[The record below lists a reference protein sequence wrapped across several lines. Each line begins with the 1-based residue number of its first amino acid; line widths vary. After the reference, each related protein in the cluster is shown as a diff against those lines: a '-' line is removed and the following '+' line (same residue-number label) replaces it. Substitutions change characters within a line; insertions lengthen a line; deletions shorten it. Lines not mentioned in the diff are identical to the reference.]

1 MKAIRVKD
9 YGGAEQLELDDVP
22 DPMPGPEEVVVRLCF
37 AGVNFID
44 IYMRDGTYKRSE
56 TYAQKPPMIIGME
69 GAGFI
74 EAVGK
79 GVDDF
84 QPGDPV
90 AYCIEPGSYAE
101 YVKVPSWKIVPVPPD
116 VPLDVATALQL
127 QGSTAHY
134 LSHTLFPLK
143 SGHRCLIHAGAGGL
157 GQLLIQIAKIRG
169 AEVFV
174 TVGSKDKAKI
184 AKARGADH
192 VILYRENDF
201 AEAVLDLTGGHGVDV
216 VFDSVGKD
224 TIHGSMKCCAPR
236 GVISNNGNA
245 SGAIGALDPLDLAE
259 SGSIFF
265 TRPHLADYMLTSSI
279 RRERAT
285 DLFDLF
291 QEGDLEVVI
300 DRTMP
305 LAEASKAH
313 VLLENRQS
321 RGKIILST
329 QPD

>member
-1 MKAIRVKD
+1 MRAIRVKD
-9 YGGAEQLELDDVP
+9 YGGAEQLELDEVSNPVPGSGDVL
-22 DPMPGPEEVVVRLCF
+22 VRLRF
-37 AGVNFID
+37 SGVNFID
-44 IYMRDGTYKRSE
+44 IYMRDGTYRRSA
-56 TYAQKPPMIIGME
+56 TYAQKLPMIIGME
-69 GAGFI
+69 GAGVV
-74 EAVGK
+74 ESVGE
-79 GVDDF
+79 GVNDF
-84 QPGDPV
+84 QVGDSV

-101 YVKVPSWKIVPVPPD
+101 CVKVPSWKLVRVPPG

-157 GQLLIQIAKIRG
+157 GQLLIQLAKIRG

-174 TVGSKDKAKI
+174 TVGSEEKGDI

-192 VILYRENDF
+192 VILYRETDF
-201 AEAVLDLTGGHGVDV
+201 AEVVLDLTEGHGVDV
-216 VFDSVGKD
+216 VYDSVGKD
-224 TIHGSMKCCAPR
+224 TILGSMRCCAPR

-259 SGSIFF
+259 AGSIFF

-291 QEGDLEVVI
+291 QAGDLEVGI
-300 DRTMP
+300 DRIMP
-305 LAEASKAH
+305 LAQASKAH
-313 VLLENRQS
+313 TLLENRQS
-321 RGKIILST
+321 KGKIILST
-329 QPD
+329 EPD

>member
-1 MKAIRVKD
+1 MRAIRVKD
-9 YGGAEQLELDDVP
+9 YGGAEQLELDEVSNPVPGSGDVL
-22 DPMPGPEEVVVRLCF
+22 VRLRF
-37 AGVNFID
+37 SGVNFID
-44 IYMRDGTYKRSE
+44 IYMRDGTYRRSA
-56 TYAQKPPMIIGME
+56 TYAQKLPMIIGME
-69 GAGFI
+69 GAGVV
-74 EAVGK
+74 ESVGE
-79 GVDDF
+79 GVNDF
-84 QPGDPV
+84 QVGDSV

-101 YVKVPSWKIVPVPPD
+101 CVKVPSWKLVRVPPG

-157 GQLLIQIAKIRG
+157 GQLLIQLAKIRG

-174 TVGSKDKAKI
+174 TVGSEEKGDI

-192 VILYRENDF
+192 VILYRETDF
-201 AEAVLDLTGGHGVDV
+201 AEVVLDLTEGHGVDV
-216 VFDSVGKD
+216 VYDSVGKD
-224 TIHGSMKCCAPR
+224 AILGSMRCCAPR

-259 SGSIFF
+259 AGSIFF

-291 QEGDLEVVI
+291 QAGDLEVGI
-300 DRTMP
+300 DRIVP
-305 LAEASKAH
+305 LAQASKAH
-313 VLLENRQS
+313 TLLENRQS
-321 RGKIILST
+321 KGKILLST
-329 QPD
+329 EPD

>member
-1 MKAIRVKD
+1 MRAIRVKD
-9 YGGAEQLELDDVP
+9 YGGAEQLELDEVSNPVPGSGDVL
-22 DPMPGPEEVVVRLCF
+22 VRLRF
-37 AGVNFID
+37 SGVNFID
-44 IYMRDGTYKRSE
+44 IYMRDGTYRRSA
-56 TYAQKPPMIIGME
+56 TYAQKLPMIIGME
-69 GAGFI
+69 GAGVV
-74 EAVGK
+74 ESVGE
-79 GVDDF
+79 GVNDF
-84 QPGDPV
+84 QVGDSV

-101 YVKVPSWKIVPVPPD
+101 CVKVPSWKLVRVPPG

-157 GQLLIQIAKIRG
+157 GQLLIQLAKIRG

-174 TVGSKDKAKI
+174 TVGSEEKGDI

-192 VILYRENDF
+192 VILYRETDF
-201 AEAVLDLTGGHGVDV
+201 AEVVLDLTEGHGVDV
-216 VFDSVGKD
+216 VYDSVGKD
-224 TIHGSMKCCAPR
+224 TILGSMRCCAPR

-259 SGSIFF
+259 AGSIFF

-291 QEGDLEVVI
+291 QAGDLEVGI
-300 DRTMP
+300 DRIVP
-305 LAEASKAH
+305 LAQASKAH
-313 VLLENRQS
+313 TLLENRQS
-321 RGKIILST
+321 KGKILLST
-329 QPD
+329 EPD